1 MRASVRVPA
10 LTTSMLTAGVAM
22 SLWNKY
28 QDMICVENCDNPD
41 VSKHIHY
48 EQPVWQTLT
57 MFCGQM
63 LCFIPL
69 AYMSYRA
76 RSHASAEESEG
87 TPLLDRPPARKQS
100 KWSLFLWWIP
110 ALCDVTGS
118 TLINIGLLA
127 TPVSIF
133 QMTRGALLL
142 FVGIGSVLFL
152 GRRFWLYQWISLISV
167 TSGIGLVG
175 YAGSLMSKA
184 HGQAS
189 EGSSVTSYLSQV
201 VQYLT
206 SEDSPLYASAEAPRA
221 PLSVPV
227 GIFFILLALTFH
239 ATQLVIEEKVMTMH
253 PISPLAA
260 VGLEGAFGAFT
271 VLLLM
276 PVLSLPRIRAL
287 SPYFE
292 LSKGLHQILSVPAVF
307 WSGIGFAV
315 CVAFFDSSGL
325 SLTKYA
331 SATMRCLLDALRT
344 LAIWCVSLALGWE
357 RLAWPVSLVQML
369 GFALLVYGTFLFNG
383 VFKPPPF
390 IPHPSRMVNIPSELS
405 HSARDEEGYS
415 DSSVAGGIDAVVPP
429 GGTTKIGFVV
439 KSTAEQSH

>member
-57 MFCGQM
+57 MF
-63 LCFIPL
+63 CFIPL

-189 EGSSVTSYLSQV
+189 EGSSVTSYLSQRS
-201 VQYLT
+201 YL
-206 SEDSPLYASAEAPRA
+206 
-221 PLSVPV
+221 LSS
-227 GIFFILLALTFH
+227 H